1 MSIVWKIRLKIIHTK
16 VFRRTQPNGTV
27 WKWILLKDFHFGI
40 LTLWVVLLPFLKKG
54 QSELFHKEMRMI
66 DWNLLVNATG
76 IARAMPLLKVRKS
89 TTIAMKRFKFTT
101 FRGNTGT
108 CSQKGHFQRI
118 NDAICLKTHKW
129 VFSIWQT

>member
-1 MSIVWKIRLKIIHTK
+1 MNFVERISLW
-16 VFRRTQPNGTV
+16 NSDTV
-27 WKWILLKDFHFGI
+27 SGF
-40 LTLWVVLLPFLKKG
+40 VA
-54 QSELFHKEMRMI
+54 LFEQGLVAMRMI
-66 DWNLLVNATG
+66 DLNLLVDATG

-118 NDAICLKTHKW
+118 NDAICLKTHK
-129 VFSIWQT
+129 